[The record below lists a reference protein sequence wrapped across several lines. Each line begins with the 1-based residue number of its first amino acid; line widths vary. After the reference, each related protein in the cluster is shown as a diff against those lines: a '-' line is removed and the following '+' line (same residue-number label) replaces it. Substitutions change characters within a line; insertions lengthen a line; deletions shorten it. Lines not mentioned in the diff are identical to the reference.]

1 MKSRWSDSK
10 AVELVNSLAD
20 AGVHEDLA
28 LRVYTTRLLG
38 RDPRLVLH
46 GGGNTSVKSRATD
59 VVGEQH
65 DVLRVKGSG
74 WDMADIEPEG
84 LPAVK
89 LKPLLML
96 RGLSDLSDEE
106 MVNFERSNLMDS
118 SAPTPS
124 IETLL
129 HVFLPHKFVDHTHS
143 SAILSLTNQPNG
155 SELCREVF
163 GDRAGIV
170 PYIKPGFDLARTAAA
185 VFEKGPDVESLV
197 LLKHGIFT
205 FAETA
210 QQAYEGMI
218 EMVTLVEDRL
228 RMGRRRV
235 FATARPAERV
245 ASVAEIA
252 PVIRG
257 ACNLR
262 DGNGFDGIW
271 RFVLE
276 FRTGP
281 KILDYVNGKEL
292 QRYSQAGVATPDHT
306 IRTKNWPMILPT
318 PVPGQ
323 LADFKKAGIDAVR
336 VYSDRCHAYF
346 NRHNTP
352 ADPKIELDP
361 LPRVVLV
368 PGLGLFDAGRNARD
382 ASIAA
387 DIAESTV
394 ETVTDA
400 EALGTFESASEA
412 DLFDIEYWSLEQ
424 AKLGRSAE
432 RPFTGCVVV
441 VTGGGG
447 AIGGATAEAFARD
460 GAEVAVLDVDEG
472 MARKTCLRIG
482 GAAMAVPCDV
492 TDDGSV
498 RAAFD
503 TVCERFGGVDV
514 VVSNAGAAWQG
525 KIADVPNDVLRKS
538 FELNFFAHQTVAQN
552 GVRVMRA
559 QGMGGTLLFNV
570 TKQAINPGPD
580 FGPYGLPKAA
590 TLFLVRQYALDHGGE
605 GIRANAVNADR
616 VRGGILTPEMIAS
629 RAEARG
635 VTEEDYVRGN
645 LLGREVTPED
655 VAKAFV
661 HQALQLK
668 TTADVTTVDGGNM
681 AAILR

>member
-1 MKSRWSDSK
+1 M
-10 AVELVNSLAD
+10 
-20 AGVHEDLA
+20 
-28 LRVYTTRLLG
+28 
-38 RDPRLVLH
+38 LH
-46 GGGNTSVKSRATD
+46 GGGNTSLKSLDTD
-59 VVGEQH
+59 VAGEQH

-74 WDMADIEPEG
+74 WDMAHIEPEG

-89 LKPLLML
+89 LKPLLKL
-96 RGLSDLSDEE
+96 RCLTALGDE
-106 MVNFERSNLMDS
+106 
-118 SAPTPS
+118 
-124 IETLL
+124 
-129 HVFLPHKFVDHTHS
+129 
-143 SAILSLTNQPNG
+143 
-155 SELCREVF
+155 
-163 GDRAGIV
+163 
-170 PYIKPGFDLARTAAA
+170 
-185 VFEKGPDVESLV
+185 
-197 LLKHGIFT
+197 
-205 FAETA
+205 
-210 QQAYEGMI
+210 
-218 EMVTLVEDRL
+218 EMVTLVEERL
-228 RMGRRRV
+228 KKGRKRV
-235 FATARPAERV
+235 FPAAPLAELV
-245 ASVAEIA
+245 PPVAEIA

-281 KILDYVNGKEL
+281 KLLNYVNGEEL
-292 QRYSQAGVATPDHT
+292 RRYSQAGVATPDHT
-306 IRTKNWPMILPT
+306 IRTKSWPLIVPT
-318 PVPGQ
+318 PVSGQ
-323 LADFKKAGIDAVR
+323 PAEFKKAVMEAVDQ
-336 VYSDRCHAYF
+336 YSYRYHACF
-346 NRHNTP
+346 QRHNAQ

-368 PGLGLFDAGRNARD
+368 PGLGLFGVGRNNQD

-387 DIAESTV
+387 DIAESTI

-400 EALGTFESASEA
+400 EAIGTFESASEA

-432 RPFTGCVVV
+432 KPFTGCVTI

-447 AIGGATAEAFARD
+447 AIGSATAQAFARN

-472 MARKTCLRIG
+472 MARETCRRIG
-482 GAAMAVPCDV
+482 GAAVAVPCDV
-492 TDDGSV
+492 TDDASV
-498 RAAFD
+498 RSAFNA
-503 TVCERFGGVDV
+503 VCERFGGVDL

-525 KIADVPNDVLRKS
+525 KIADVPNDVLRQS
-538 FELNFFAHQTVAQN
+538 FDLNFFAHQTVAKN
-552 GVRVMRA
+552 AVRVMRA

-570 TKQAINPGPD
+570 IKQAINPGPD

-590 TLFLVRQYALDHGGE
+590 TLFLVRQYALDHGRE

-616 VRGGILTPEMIAS
+616 VRGGLLTPEMIAS
-629 RAEARG
+629 RAKARG
-635 VTEEDYVRGN
+635 VTEEEYMRGN

-655 VAKAFV
+655 VAEAFV